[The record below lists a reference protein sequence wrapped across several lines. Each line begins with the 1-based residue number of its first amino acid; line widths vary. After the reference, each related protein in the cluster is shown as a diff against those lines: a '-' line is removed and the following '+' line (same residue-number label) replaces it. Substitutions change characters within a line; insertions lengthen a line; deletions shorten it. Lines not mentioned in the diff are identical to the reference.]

1 MVAEG
6 KKMSADLN
14 KIYDV
19 CVANG
24 NRLTALE
31 TTQKNNHLQNQTV
44 MQDLKGTMEKV
55 AKIGTQVHVQWYF
68 LGGAYLALI
77 LGIMRVFTKKLG

>member
-1 MVAEG
+1 
-6 KKMSADLN
+6 MSADLD

-24 NRLTALE
+24 NRLTDIEARQE
-31 TTQKNNHLQNQTV
+31 ERHEQNQSV
-44 MQDLKGTMEKV
+44 MQDLKKTMEKV
-55 AKIGTQVHVQWYF
+55 ASIGTQVHVQWYF

-77 LGIMRVFTKKLG
+77 FGILRVFTKKTG